1 MSLPL
6 SSGPSVMPGGYADR
20 LSSRGPSG
28 PAADPL
34 LAALVDLF
42 LPERHA
48 LLQLVDRVLTRRERV
63 LAGGGRDRDHHRGL
77 PDPDTSDTMMDR
89 DRGQLVPR
97 TERLRDLL
105 HHPPPH
111 PPVRP

>member
-34 LAALVDLF
+34 LATLVDLL

-48 LLQLVDRVLTRRERV
+48 LLQLVDRVLARPERV
-63 LAGGGRDRDHHRGL
+63 LAVGGRDRDHHRRL
-77 PDPDTSDTMMDR
+77 ADRDTSDAVMDR

-97 TERLRDLL
+97 AERLRDLL
-105 HHPPPH
+105 HHPL
-111 PPVRP
+111 R